1 MDTLQVF
8 TLATGVLY
16 IIFEIRQKNFMWV
29 VGIATSLAAMWV
41 FFREGLYAS
50 FGLNTYYFITSF
62 VGLWHWRRDK
72 KKLENSWV
80 GEAGQ
85 DAVCG
90 ESDSSVSGVVA
101 GDCSGVGAG
110 DGSGVETGDCSGVGT
125 VGLSGVGTGVCSGV
139 GTSDGSGVGTG
150 DCSGVE
156 TVGLSGVGTGGQGDV
171 IVLNRLSLKT
181 IFVSLLVTVV
191 GSVLLSRGM
200 TYFHE
205 LGILAENPMSLLD
218 SVTAVLSAVA
228 TWWLVK
234 SYRAQWWLWVVAD
247 ALSVALCVMQGMWP
261 MALLYVVYVASA
273 VYGLFYWKKHGVY
286 V

>member
-72 KKLENSWV
+72 KKLENSGV

-90 ESDSSVSGVVA
+90 ESDSSVSGDQVDGCSGVGAGVCSGVETVGLSDVGA
-101 GDCSGVGAG
+101 GDCSGVGI
-110 DGSGVETGDCSGVGT
+110 GDCSGVET
-125 VGLSGVGTGVCSGV
+125 IGLS
-139 GTSDGSGVGTG
+139 DVGTG